1 MTASPFQRFIPFLAV
16 LGSVTALG
24 FGTSWAKQILF
35 PAVGAQGTTAVRVG
49 LSAVLMLLLWRPWRW
64 RLSRADAVAIACY
77 GAALGAMNLM
87 FYMSLRTLPFG
98 LAVAIEFS
106 GPLAVAIWSSRR
118 AVDFVWVA
126 LAMAGLGMLLP
137 LGLNGSAL
145 DPMGVF
151 YALAAAVFWAL
162 YIVFGKRA
170 GHLHAG
176 HTVSL
181 GLLVAALVVVPV
193 GVVHAGAALL
203 TPTVLLVGLA
213 VAAISSA
220 IPISLEMM
228 ALKRLPKEAFGIM
241 ISMEPAVAAV
251 LAMGLLGE
259 HLSFNQWLAIG
270 LIVSASM
277 GTAMTAGRSKPALRE
292 PAAA

>member
-1 MTASPFQRFIPFLAV
+1 MSASPFQRFVPFLAV

-24 FGTSWAKQILF
+24 VGTSWAKQALF
-35 PAVGAQGTTAVRVG
+35 PVVGAQGTTAVRVG
-49 LSAVLMLLLWRPWRW
+49 LSALLMLMLWRPWRW
-64 RLSRADAVAIACY
+64 RLSRADAQAVVLY

-87 FYMSLRTLPFG
+87 FYLSLQTLPFG
-98 LAVAIEFS
+98 LAVAIEFA

-126 LAMAGLGMLLP
+126 LAIVGLALLLP
-137 LGLNGSAL
+137 LGLSGSTL
-145 DPMGVF
+145 DPLGVL
-151 YALAAAVFWAL
+151 YAVGAAVFWAL

-176 HTVSL
+176 QSVSL

-193 GVVHAGAALL
+193 GVAHAGAALL
-203 TPTVLLVGLA
+203 SPSVLLVGVA

-220 IPISLEMM
+220 LPISLEMM

-241 ISMEPAVAAV
+241 ISMEPAIAAL
-251 LAMGLLGE
+251 LALALLGE
-259 HLSFNQWLAIG
+259 RLDTVQWLAIG
-270 LIVSASM
+270 CIVAASM
-277 GTAMTAGRSKPALRE
+277 GSAATARRLPAVQAQ
-292 PAAA
+292 PA